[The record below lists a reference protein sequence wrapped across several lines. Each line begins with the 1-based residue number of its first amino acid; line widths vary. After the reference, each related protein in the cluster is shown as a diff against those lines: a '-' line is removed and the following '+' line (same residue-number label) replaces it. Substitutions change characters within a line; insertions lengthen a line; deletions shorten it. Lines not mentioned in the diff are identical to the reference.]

1 MFQHF
6 LVGLIFAICL
16 FLLIRHIVDYLA
28 HAKKGNVQYG
38 TCSET
43 SCPLCGAKNVIVEE
57 EKYTKKG
64 RVIKNCKKRPR

>member
-6 LVGLIFAICL
+6 LVGLIFAIGL
-16 FLLIRHIVDYLA
+16 LLLIRHIVDYLS
-28 HAKKGNVQYG
+28 HAKKGDVQCG

-57 EKYTKKG
+57 EKYSKKG
-64 RVIKNCKKRPR
+64 SVIKNCKKRLR